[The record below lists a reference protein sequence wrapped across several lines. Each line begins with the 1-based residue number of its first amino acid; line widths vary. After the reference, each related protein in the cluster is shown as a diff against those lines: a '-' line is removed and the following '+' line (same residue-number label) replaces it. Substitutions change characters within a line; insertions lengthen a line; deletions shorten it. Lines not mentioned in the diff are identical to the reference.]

1 MKIERK
7 ELLEELQVVVK
18 DEFVAEVQ
26 SKENGFV
33 LTFTNGQKFFIEAKE
48 L

>member
-7 ELLEELQVVVK
+7 KLLEELCVVLK
-18 DEFVAEVQ
+18 DEFVAEVT
-26 SKENGFV
+26 SNEKGVV
-33 LTFTNGQKFFIEAKE
+33 LTFANGQKFLVEAKE

>member
-7 ELLEELQVVVK
+7 ELLEELQVVLK

-26 SKENGFV
+26 SRENGFV
-33 LTFTNGQKFFIEAKE
+33 LTFTNGQKFLVEVKE